1 MNLALLFRIK
11 NSYEMDK
18 SNNIWDEMDYMEY
31 MESRTMPI
39 VNEKPTDLL
48 SDITTGNDEDTK
60 INNNSDEIKHKEY
73 YVLSDYMK

>member
-1 MNLALLFRIK
+1 MNLVLLFRIK

-18 SNNIWDEMDYMEY
+18 GNNVWDEIDYMEY

-39 VNEKPTDLL
+39 INEKPTDLL
-48 SDITTGNDEDTK
+48 SDITTSNNEDTK
-60 INNNSDEIKHKEY
+60 INNNSDDIKHKEY

>member
-18 SNNIWDEMDYMEY
+18 DNNIWDEMDYMEY

-39 VNEKPTDLL
+39 ANEIVSDLL
-48 SDITTGNDEDTK
+48 SDITTNNEEDTK
-60 INNNSDEIKHKEY
+60 QEQKEY

>member
-18 SNNIWDEMDYMEY
+18 DNNIWDEMDYMEY

-39 VNEKPTDLL
+39 ANEIVSDLL
-48 SDITTGNDEDTK
+48 SDITINNDEDTK
-60 INNNSDEIKHKEY
+60 QEQKEY